1 MPRSTIT
8 IRPATPDDAETI
20 AGLIRELAEYEKL
33 AHEAQPD
40 VEALRDHLSA
50 SHLGAGTTP
59 RCEALL
65 AEERTSGRAVGFA
78 LFFPNYST
86 FLTRWGIYLEDLY
99 VRPEARGQGVGFALL
114 QEVARI
120 ACERGCGRLEW
131 SVLDWNELALQFYKK
146 LGAQPMSE
154 WTTMRL
160 AGEALHALG
169 STD

>member
-1 MPRSTIT
+1 MFT

-20 AGLIRELAEYEKL
+20 AGLIHELAAYEKL
-33 AHEAQPD
+33 AHEADPD
-40 VEALRDHLSA
+40 VQALREHLSA
-50 SHLGAGTTP
+50 GPGS

-99 VRPEARGQGVGFALL
+99 VRPEARGQGVGFALFK
-114 QEVARI
+114 EIARI
-120 ACERGCGRLEW
+120 ANERGCGRLEW
-131 SVLDWNELALQFYKK
+131 SVLDWNELALGFYEK
-146 LGAQPMSE
+146 LGAQPMSD

-160 AGEALHALG
+160 TGDALCALG
-169 STD
+169 SSDG

>member
-20 AGLIRELAEYEKL
+20 AGLIRELAAYEKL

-40 VEALRDHLSA
+40 VRALRA
-50 SHLGAGTTP
+50 HLGAGDGA

-65 AEERTSGRAVGFA
+65 AERQTSGQAVGFA
-78 LFFPNYST
+78 LFFSNYST

-99 VRPEARGQGVGFALL
+99 VQPETRGQGVGFALL
-114 QEVARI
+114 QEIARI
-120 ACERGCGRLEW
+120 AYERGCGRLEW
-131 SVLDWNELALQFYKK
+131 SVLDWNELALDFYQK
-146 LGAQPMSE
+146 LGAQPMSD

-160 AGEALHALG
+160 TGDALRILG
-169 STD
+169 SRA